1 MVSMTYGVPTER
13 IERILQSADIAIRDL
28 LAKNEDPLALSTYLW
43 ILQRNKLSLINGD
56 GLIRWGVAWIHR
68 VFIEGQI
75 GRRKDEE
82 IASACLAVISLASS
96 RALLDLQEKIRNELA
111 LLLGTELDQRSIP
124 FRRSNYA
131 VLVLLAACL
140 LDVKETRIT
149 NSAAAI
155 ANAYIDGI
163 QGGRLYGLVFCVQLL
178 QELHNEPLLG
188 ELEKSICDA
197 LLDLSIGHEDRVYL
211 VNALYQLKNDE
222 DLSEDVHH
230 TIEQIVNQSPTW
242 TYLMVGT
249 ENVAPEGDGDTVVSI
264 SHLHRAT
271 LLDVAAQYHTAA
283 VKRHERQI
291 NAKYQQRRGVNLSA
305 FGFYLLLQVAIS
317 SILLL
322 ILGHNAQDANRYLLL
337 NEYDAMSRESA
348 ILYLICLLF
357 TTYFVPISIILTWT
371 LYRMLVKSNAYGDQ
385 HIQDILAPRI
395 RRFTKLWLGFIVF
408 TFIAGVVINLISPA
422 IQQMLK

>member
-13 IERILQSADIAIRDL
+13 IERILQSADIAIRNL

-82 IASACLAVISLASS
+82 IASACLAVISLVSS
-96 RALLDLQEKIRNELA
+96 RALLDLQDKIRNELA
-111 LLLGTELDQRSIP
+111 LLLATELDQRSIP

-155 ANAYIDGI
+155 TNDYIDGI

-178 QELHNEPLLG
+178 QELHNETLLG

-222 DLSEDVHH
+222 YLSEDVHH
-230 TIEQIVNQSPTW
+230 AIGQIVNQSPTW
-242 TYLMVGT
+242 MYLMVGT
-249 ENVAPEGDGDTVVSI
+249 ENVAPEGDGDVGVSI

-271 LLDVAAQYHTAA
+271 LLNVAAHYHSATI
-283 VKRHERQI
+283 KRHESQI

-305 FGFYLLLQVAIS
+305 FGFYLLLQIAIWGV
-317 SILLL
+317 LLL
-322 ILGHNAQDANRYLLL
+322 ILGQNAQDAKRYLLL
-337 NEYDAMSRESA
+337 NEYDAMSKESA
-348 ILYLICLLF
+348 IFYLGCILF
-357 TTYFVPISIILTWT
+357 ATYFAPLSFVLTRT

-385 HIQDILAPRI
+385 HIREILAPRI
-395 RRFTKLWLGFIVF
+395 WRITKVWLGFI
-408 TFIAGVVINLISPA
+408 TITLLAGLFINLISPT
-422 IQQMLK
+422 IQQLLK

>member
-13 IERILQSADIAIRDL
+13 IERILQSADIAIRNL

-82 IASACLAVISLASS
+82 IASACLAVISLVSS
-96 RALLDLQEKIRNELA
+96 RALLDLQDKIRNELA
-111 LLLGTELDQRSIP
+111 LLLATELDQRSIP

-155 ANAYIDGI
+155 TNDYIDGI

-178 QELHNEPLLG
+178 QELHNETLLG

-211 VNALYQLKNDE
+211 VNALYQLKNTCRKTCIM
-222 DLSEDVHH
+222 LS
-230 TIEQIVNQSPTW
+230 
-242 TYLMVGT
+242 G
-249 ENVAPEGDGDTVVSI
+249 
-264 SHLHRAT
+264 
-271 LLDVAAQYHTAA
+271 
-283 VKRHERQI
+283 
-291 NAKYQQRRGVNLSA
+291 
-305 FGFYLLLQVAIS
+305 
-317 SILLL
+317 
-322 ILGHNAQDANRYLLL
+322 
-337 NEYDAMSRESA
+337 
-348 ILYLICLLF
+348 
-357 TTYFVPISIILTWT
+357 
-371 LYRMLVKSNAYGDQ
+371 KS
-385 HIQDILAPRI
+385 
-395 RRFTKLWLGFIVF
+395 
-408 TFIAGVVINLISPA
+408 
-422 IQQMLK
+422 